1 MTSRM
6 DVLNILF
13 ARADPIDIVLGR
25 ADVYG
30 KCTQIACET

>member
-25 ADVYG
+25 ADVYE